1 LPHRFSPCHLQIHFL
16 HNAAQITFSS
26 GQLQSLIHRLT
37 PLPLLLPVC
46 ATAISGS
53 RRQRSFPCWT
63 NSRLFFILPTSKNG
77 KKTVLGLTGTVFSGE
92 NMTISDRYRQI
103 VADLEACQ
111 TLLVSG
117 SEDFSVES
125 SIVAGAATQLHELLD
140 QVGEIPRIRLE
151 TQLTPVLLKA
161 HSQLD
166 RARLLLEEREQDEAS
181 DAVWDLQQAIYRL
194 LNDL

>member
-1 LPHRFSPCHLQIHFL
+1 
-16 HNAAQITFSS
+16 
-26 GQLQSLIHRLT
+26 
-37 PLPLLLPVC
+37 
-46 ATAISGS
+46 
-53 RRQRSFPCWT
+53 
-63 NSRLFFILPTSKNG
+63 
-77 KKTVLGLTGTVFSGE
+77 
-92 NMTISDRYRQI
+92 MTISDRYRQI

-111 TLLVSG
+111 TLLAAG
-117 SEDFSVES
+117 SEDLSGEIK
-125 SIVAGAATQLHELLD
+125 IVAGAATQLHELLE

-166 RARLLLEEREQDEAS
+166 RARLLLEERDQDDAA

>member
-1 LPHRFSPCHLQIHFL
+1 
-16 HNAAQITFSS
+16 
-26 GQLQSLIHRLT
+26 
-37 PLPLLLPVC
+37 
-46 ATAISGS
+46 
-53 RRQRSFPCWT
+53 
-63 NSRLFFILPTSKNG
+63 
-77 KKTVLGLTGTVFSGE
+77 
-92 NMTISDRYRQI
+92 MTISDRYRQI

-111 TLLVSG
+111 ALLAAG
-117 SEDFSVES
+117 SEDLSGEIN
-125 SIVAGAATQLHELLD
+125 IVAGAASQLHELLD

-166 RARLLLEEREQDEAS
+166 RARLLLEERDQDEAS

>member
-1 LPHRFSPCHLQIHFL
+1 
-16 HNAAQITFSS
+16 
-26 GQLQSLIHRLT
+26 
-37 PLPLLLPVC
+37 
-46 ATAISGS
+46 
-53 RRQRSFPCWT
+53 
-63 NSRLFFILPTSKNG
+63 
-77 KKTVLGLTGTVFSGE
+77 
-92 NMTISDRYRQI
+92 MTISDRYRQI

-111 TLLVSG
+111 ALLTSSSENLSVEISIVSG
-117 SEDFSVES
+117 
-125 SIVAGAATQLHELLD
+125 AASQLHELLD

-166 RARLLLEEREQDEAS
+166 RARLLLEERDQDEAS

>member
-1 LPHRFSPCHLQIHFL
+1 LPSIDSFSTCRCTNYLVISPIAIAYTRFNTRHPFRPVFAGTIYRDKR
-16 HNAAQITFSS
+16 S
-26 GQLQSLIHRLT
+26 G
-37 PLPLLLPVC
+37 P
-46 ATAISGS
+46 
-53 RRQRSFPCWT
+53 FPCWT
-63 NSRLFFILPTSKNG
+63 NRPLFFILPPSKNG
-77 KKTVLGLTGTVFSGE
+77 NKTVAGLTGSAFSGE
-92 NMTISDRYRQI
+92 IMTISDRYRQI

-111 TLLVSG
+111 TLLASG
-117 SEDFSVES
+117 SEDLSAES
-125 SIVAGAATQLHELLD
+125 KIVGSAATQLYELLE

-166 RARLLLEEREQDEAS
+166 RARLLLEERDQDEAA